1 MGSPPWAEILMF
13 HILKNN
19 AMLDLNKSVAAP
31 RTVRKIRRSWKHQG
45 WPHGPGDLTLLGS
58 HTHTLKAPPQFGTRH
73 TQTIREL
80 VDLLEDP
87 VAQKKN
93 ASVADAA
100 GSDESDDNA
109 DLALQ
114 WDLGTGAPCWNSGPD
129 LFLGEL

>member
-1 MGSPPWAEILMF
+1 MPS
-13 HILKNN
+13 
-19 AMLDLNKSVAAP
+19 
-31 RTVRKIRRSWKHQG
+31 IRYT
-45 WPHGPGDLTLLGS
+45 PHPDYF
-58 HTHTLKAPPQFGTRH
+58 AD
-73 TQTIREL
+73 IREL

-87 VAQKKN
+87 VARKKT

-100 GSDESDDNA
+100 GSDESDDNT